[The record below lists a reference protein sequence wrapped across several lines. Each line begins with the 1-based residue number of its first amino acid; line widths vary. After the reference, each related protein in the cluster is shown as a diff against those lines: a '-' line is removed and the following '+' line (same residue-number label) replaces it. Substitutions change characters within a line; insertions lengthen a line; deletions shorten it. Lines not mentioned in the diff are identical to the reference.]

1 MPLMS
6 LWSSNPEAVAELTI
20 EQIVSAAGDG
30 NLKDRSVCAA
40 ELREYFSR
48 VSGAM
53 LGTYVKQ
60 CLSGPFSNSGL
71 VLQDLINEVG
81 RRLGY
86 SVINGLYRG
95 RRDAIGFDGIWVAP
109 EGHYL
114 VVEVKTTDVYRI
126 SLDTIA
132 AYRRDLLN
140 RARILAPSSILIVV
154 GRGDTGELEAQV
166 RGSRHSWDVRLISAE
181 ALLDLAGIERIADPD
196 VGQKI
201 RSLLVPWDY
210 IKLDE
215 IVDMMFTTV
224 DADPPSGQSSEHRNS
239 NGGHV
244 QANEKPWRLT
254 RSVVLQRHRTRVIS
268 AVVDPDGPGLVDR
281 RSAV

>member
-1 MPLMS
+1 
-6 LWSSNPEAVAELTI
+6 
-20 EQIVSAAGDG
+20 
-30 NLKDRSVCAA
+30 
-40 ELREYFSR
+40 
-48 VSGAM
+48 
-53 LGTYVKQ
+53 
-60 CLSGPFSNSGL
+60 
-71 VLQDLINEVG
+71 
-81 RRLGY
+81 
-86 SVINGLYRG
+86 
-95 RRDAIGFDGIWVAP
+95 
-109 EGHYL
+109 
-114 VVEVKTTDVYRI
+114 
-126 SLDTIA
+126 
-132 AYRRDLLN
+132 
-140 RARILAPSSILIVV
+140 
-154 GRGDTGELEAQV
+154 
-166 RGSRHSWDVRLISAE
+166 
-181 ALLDLAGIERIADPD
+181 LAGIERIADPD